1 MTQFAEQ
8 RLRNIMLGDADGLE
22 RAMERFLPERDWKTL
37 RELHSVALDRYCQ
50 RALREIA
57 GISGDHGRSAHERYL
72 TVYDLVRQRNREM
85 ADAFDDMRRSQ
96 ALERILWIRR
106 LGLFTEEEY
115 SRFTDEMRD
124 RIARIM
130 AEYG

>member
-1 MTQFAEQ
+1 
-8 RLRNIMLGDADGLE
+8 
-22 RAMERFLPERDWKTL
+22 MERFLPERDWKTL
-37 RELHSVALDRYCQ
+37 RELHSAALDRYCQ
-50 RALREIA
+50 RVLREIA

-72 TVYDLVRQRNREM
+72 AVYDLVRQRNREM

-115 SRFTDEMRD
+115 LRFTDEMRD
-124 RIARIM
+124 RVARIM